1 MLLPYQQVFWISVG
15 VSFVMVLF
23 YKFLA
28 DQDKIGNL
36 KKDMDFL
43 KQKANKAQKDGDLK
57 KSQEYMN
64 EMMKMSSKQMT
75 LNMRPMMAS
84 LIFVAIMLY
93 LVLYPLYPG
102 VKLDLPFYLPLFEMD
117 MSWFWWYVV
126 ASVPTNLMFRKLM
139 GVH

>member
-1 MLLPYQQVFWISVG
+1 MLPYQQVFWISVG
-15 VSFVMVLF
+15 ISFVMVLF

-28 DQDKIGNL
+28 NQDKIGNL

-43 KQKANKAQKDGDLK
+43 KIKANKAKKDGDLK

-64 EMMKMSSKQMT
+64 DMMKMSSKQMS
-75 LNMRPMMAS
+75 LNMKPMMAS
-84 LIFVAIMLY
+84 MIFVAIMLY
-93 LVLYPLYPG
+93 LVLYPLYTG
-102 VKLDLPFYLPLFEMD
+102 VKVDLPFYLPLFEMD

-126 ASVPTNLMFRKLM
+126 ASVPTNLLFRKLL

>member
-1 MLLPYQQVFWISVG
+1 MSTLFSLLIVWASIAL
-15 VSFVMVLF
+15 VMVLF

-28 DQDKIGNL
+28 NQEKIGNL

-43 KQKANKAQKDGDLK
+43 KIKANKAKKDGDLK

-64 EMMKMSSKQMT
+64 DMMKMSSKQMS

-84 LIFVAIMLY
+84 MIFVAIMLY
-93 LVLYPLYPG
+93 LVLYPLYTG
-102 VKLDLPFYLPLFEMD
+102 VKVDLPFYLPLFEMD

-126 ASVPTNLMFRKLM
+126 ASVPTNLLFRKLL